1 MITHAGCSC
10 GLGPTRRG
18 ILQGGLAT
26 TVLAASAHSAMAQ
39 GAGSPTAA
47 GVRAIDTHAHYFPQ
61 SYLDLVA
68 GEGPRFKYEVVTTD
82 DTFMIKSPVFSPG
95 PLSKKFID
103 IQQRLADM
111 DAQGV
116 GVHALSLTAP
126 MLYWADADRRRQA
139 HAELLPRQSARQP
152 DRHRDRRLP
161 PDLRRGARPPSQ
173 SAGQPA
179 ACGRRAADP
188 DRPHRPRL
196 EGSERGQAPCASAE
210 QLSAPLHLRHHLA
223 FEADPGIR
231 DLPGRRRPGD
241 DR

>member
-18 ILQGGLAT
+18 ILQGGLDT

-39 GAGSPTAA
+39 GAGAPTAA

-95 PLSKKFID
+95 PLPKKFID

-116 GVHALSLTAP
+116 SVHALSLTAP
-126 MLYWADADRRRQA
+126 MLYWADADLSHRLARAWNAPPAAA
-139 HAELLPRQSARQP
+139 HKTPPDPFLSPATLPTL
-152 DRHRDRRLP
+152 HLP
-161 PDLRRGARPPSQ
+161 PAL
-173 SAGQPA
+173 
-179 ACGRRAADP
+179 
-188 DRPHRPRL
+188 HR
-196 EGSERGQAPCASAE
+196 
-210 QLSAPLHLRHHLA
+210 
-223 FEADPGIR
+223 
-231 DLPGRRRPGD
+231 
-241 DR
+241 